1 MKADKIFLS
10 ILGNSFHPR
19 LTAIVFDRTAYSG
32 LIDRPAPGH
41 AQSAL
46 LHDAG
51 RPVPDAVAE
60 LARILR
66 IDGKLGAVR
75 VEPVVHVAPV
85 VVVESDRRR
94 AGSGRR
100 ASGGGQQLNGH
111 LWTGDDGAAL
121 VRPFL
126 NRAIL
131 ADRFRERANPEVA
144 HQHSI
149 VARAV

>member
-1 MKADKIFLS
+1 MYHFSLT
-10 ILGNSFHPR
+10 FFPTR
-19 LTAIVFDRTAYSG
+19 LTAIVFDRTAYTR
-32 LIDRPAPGH
+32 LIDRPAPCH
-41 AQSAL
+41 AQSTL
-46 LHDAG
+46 LHYAG
-51 RPVPDAVAE
+51 CPVPDAVAE

-66 IDGKLGAVR
+66 VGGQLGTVR

-85 VVVESDRRR
+85 IVVEPDRRG
-94 AGSGRR
+94 AGSGWR
-100 ASGGGQQLNGH
+100 ASGGGQQLYRH
-111 LWTGDDGAAL
+111 LWTGDDRAAL
-121 VRPFL
+121 IRPFL